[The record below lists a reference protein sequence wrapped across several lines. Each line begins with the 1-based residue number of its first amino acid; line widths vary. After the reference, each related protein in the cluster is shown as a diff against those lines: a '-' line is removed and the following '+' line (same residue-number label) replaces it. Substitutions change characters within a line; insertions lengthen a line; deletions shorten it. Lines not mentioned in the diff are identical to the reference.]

1 MNGRGAGCVLHCRL
15 DIEVERFIGNAT
27 KSGTPQAGSFFRTP
41 LQPFFFSS
49 SFFSSS
55 SGHDAYLI
63 VSPKTFKNQWKIN
76 VFARDLAPDLIAQHL
91 CNQYIIRS
99 MVFMRISLSVP
110 DRHVQ
115 KRLQNQSKYYDRD
128 HSISPYKTSQK
139 RRFCGGRVR
148 EIGGPRTQ
156 SSSS

>member
-27 KSGTPQAGSFFRTP
+27 KSGTPQAGSFFRAP

-55 SGHDAYLI
+55 SGHDADHI

-76 VFARDLAPDLIAQHL
+76 VFNLVVDVKTDLKPPDMAAAVIVTPERGEPAVTISCGTPHRKQNRHKTVRTFRTYDCDGGHVARGRHEPQSRVHFIA
-91 CNQYIIRS
+91 
-99 MVFMRISLSVP
+99 
-110 DRHVQ
+110 
-115 KRLQNQSKYYDRD
+115 
-128 HSISPYKTSQK
+128 
-139 RRFCGGRVR
+139 
-148 EIGGPRTQ
+148 
-156 SSSS
+156 